1 MMAIGNAPKNA
12 SVRQGAMRLLPLAA
26 LLALGIIPGALA
38 EEAAPAEPPAALNA
52 IGSEDE
58 IQQFC
63 TNIADAARDRRYVLQ
78 KNELAKLQKDVDA
91 RIAIL
96 EKRKMEY
103 EDWLKRRNDFLKV
116 AEANLV
122 DIFKTMKPDAAAPQ
136 LNEMNVEVAAAI
148 IMKLPAKQSGAIMS
162 EMDAA
167 KAAKVAVIMASA
179 VDPNT
184 SKDPT

>member
-1 MMAIGNAPKNA
+1 MSAFDTTSFVKLK
-12 SVRQGAMRLLPLAA
+12 RLLPVAA
-26 LLALGIIPGALA
+26 LLALGAIPGALA
-38 EEAAPAEPPAALNA
+38 EEAPPAEPAQPAALNA

-78 KNELAKLQKDVDA
+78 KNELAKLQQDVDA

-103 EDWLKRRNDFLKV
+103 EDWLKRRNEFLKN

-136 LNEMNVEVAAAI
+136 LNEMNVQVAAAI
-148 IMKLPAKQSGAIMS
+148 IMKLPPKQSGAIMS

-167 KAAKVAVIMASA
+167 KAAMVAVIMASA
-179 VDPNT
+179 ADPNT